1 MPIPTYDQ
9 LIQPVLAVLVRHPD
23 GVPFATVR
31 DEVAAAVGVT
41 AEERKELLPSGR
53 YPVFANRVGWAHD
66 RLKRVGLS
74 QSVKRGTWC
83 LTDAGRGFIAT
94 QGPALTAAQ
103 IETIAKASRGS
114 TVATPT
120 ALKGGSVLANATAAA
135 PQNIVASEAD
145 TQTPRDRID
154 DAIQEWNASIKDR
167 LLENIRGSSPAFFE
181 KLVLDLLLKMG
192 YGLTQRSLTQTGGT
206 GDGGIDGII
215 SLDKLGLEK
224 VYIQAKRYTSTSVGS
239 PEIRSFYGALAERK
253 ASKGVFITSSSFS
266 APAQATAERLSDN
279 IVLVDG
285 DQLAEHM
292 IAHEVGCTVQHV
304 VRVVDV
310 DTDYFDDPT

>member
-1 MPIPTYDQ
+1 MTIPTYDR
-9 LIQPVLAVLVRHPD
+9 LIQPVLDVLVRHPE
-23 GVPFATVR
+23 GVAFATVR
-31 DEVAAAVGVT
+31 DEVATAVGVT
-41 AEERKELLPSGR
+41 ADERKQLLPSGR

-74 QSVKRGTWC
+74 HSMKRGVWC
-83 LTDAGRGFIAT
+83 LTEAGRELVARHGA
-94 QGPALTAAQ
+94 ALSEDQ
-103 IETIAKASRGS
+103 ITTIAKASRGS
-114 TVATPT
+114 TVAVPMS
-120 ALKGGSVLANATAAA
+120 LQGLAAPASATAAA
-135 PQNIVASEAD
+135 AVSTTAESD

-154 DAIQEWNASIKDR
+154 TAIAEWNASIKQS
-167 LLENIRGSSPAFFE
+167 LLENICASSPAFFE

-192 YGLTQRSLTQTGGT
+192 YGVTQRSLTQTGGT